1 MLRIVLVRP
10 GATVFDEAGRIK
22 GSLDFPLCPEGA
34 SQAERTAED
43 LANVRMDVVYS
54 SPCESA
60 RQTANIVAK
69 RAGTKA
75 KTVDC
80 LRNIDHGLWEGK
92 LIDEVRRQQPKVYRQ
107 FQETPE
113 SVCPPGG
120 ETLDAAKA
128 RVEKSLNT
136 WLRKH
141 DSGTIAFVIP
151 EPLASLVKHL
161 LVSSDLGDLW
171 KVECDNGSWEILQVE
186 PGKVALT

>member
-10 GATVFDEAGRIK
+10 GATLFDEAGRIK
-22 GSLDFPLCPEGA
+22 GSLDFPLSPEGT
-34 SQAERTAED
+34 SQADKTATE
-43 LANVRMDVVYS
+43 LANIPLDIVYS

-60 RQTANIVAK
+60 RQTASILAK
-69 RAGTKA
+69 RCHSKA

-92 LIDEVRRQQPKVYRQ
+92 LIDEVKRQQPKVYRQ
-107 FQETPE
+107 YQESPE
-113 SVCPPGG
+113 CVCPPGG
-120 ETLDAAKA
+120 ETLESAKI
-128 RVEKSLNT
+128 RVEKTLNT
-136 WLRKH
+136 WLKKH
-141 DSGTIAFVIP
+141 DTGTIAFVIP

-186 PGKVALT
+186 PSKVALT